1 MDSWKCME
9 CESETS
15 FKGLCRDCTEYDS
28 EGKIITPVPR
38 VKVNSLGLPILKKKG
53 SNNTNLNKGF
63 RVARKI
69 DVHKT
74 LREDIHSLTT
84 DDLDIIDLAE
94 S

>member
-1 MDSWKCME
+1 MASWKCMV
-9 CESETS
+9 CESETP
-15 FKGLCRDCTEYDS
+15 FKGLCRDCTEYDIQ
-28 EGKIITPVPR
+28 GKIITPVPR
-38 VKVNSLGLPILKKKG
+38 VKVNSLGLPIMKRKG

-63 RVARKI
+63 RVSRKI

-74 LREDIHSLTT
+74 LREDIDSLIV